1 MNDVFGRSMFAPKT
15 AAREK
20 LRNMGGIVASSAP
33 LMQAAQGYGN
43 GGGVNP
49 WEDNSSQGDLA
60 KLIESISGGIGALM
74 TPSERLEN
82 SVDTDLQKLRSDRSV
97 RDNAERD
104 GIEVDEYIGRM
115 SDGEKRFIAR
125 RSPLWANEPNNEG
138 GIDTAGAPDNELTE
152 ALATSRMGVKFGGF
166 LDSVG
171 QTGIDVASAALRKT
185 GGTGI
190 KMGARLII
198 AMAETAAFL
207 GFPEQAAE
215 WQTEAQKE
223 MDYGNKMLDGDIGL
237 FGQDLVGFQV
247 PEEGQRLLEA
257 ARIEG
262 RATSDAPESVEGPD
276 GYLPASIIQSRRM
289 PTPSGV
295 SADFQMDLMSPSL
308 GNPRN
313 IPSRNEID
321 IPLPEGSLQPSM
333 SPGGLFMAPA
343 GLSPADKTDRM
354 RLKQNPATMMFAPDG
369 SVIRNQGD
377 LVDPIAE
384 MERAVRAQRADGA
397 LTQGGMDS
405 ENQIDIFDQ
414 TPDELTALKLQSEM
428 NKNPELNSIKVQDS
442 LKAQGARR
450 KIYVPEDPSLFDLE
464 TLTRYPG
471 ALLNLGSKGI
481 DYLLKSQIGL
491 DENNTPFISGPTK
504 ESSLFGKE
512 YPGQESY
519 QKVLDAASTDATAN
533 DINDS
538 IFSAGKWAGEK
549 TLDAANSIASSIK
562 NLPEFMTGEG
572 SGGYRGLAENLQK
585 NRPELFTNPE
595 LIKPETND
603 VPPAVTTT
611 TVPPAVTTTVPPAVT
626 TTVPPAVTTTTVK
639 DFAKV
644 TPEALNQGA
653 GAALDGF
660 INGDLEEATKKFFGG
675 AGLGDPEKMDS
686 TERVKK
692 MVSMYQEILGESDKS
707 KAQEMSLLI
716 AGIGFNLMA
725 QGGPNAL
732 QNIGA
737 AFASGTAQMQSNAAT
752 RQSRNDKI
760 GMLGIETTIAEDAA
774 TKKFS
779 RDLMA
784 AAMSPSNQKDPFV
797 NAVRVL
803 AQNGLKEGIYDTF
816 EEALTAA
823 HAALAPYYG
832 LSATEVGGLPTNK
845 IPVYSSSSMTFE
857 QAKAKARAE
866 GVTSF
871 EYNKQIYG
879 PPPK

>member
-1 MNDVFGRSMFAPKT
+1 MDVLNRKLFANKE
-15 AAREK
+15 ARNK
-20 LRNMGGIVASSAP
+20 LAEMGGIMASSEALMREAQNVPMYAP
-33 LMQAAQGYGN
+33 
-43 GGGVNP
+43 GGVVNAP
-49 WEDNSSQGDLA
+49 
-60 KLIESISGGIGALM
+60 
-74 TPSERLEN
+74 
-82 SVDTDLQKLRSDRSV
+82 DLQKLRSDRSV
-97 RDNAERD
+97 RDSAERY
-104 GIEVDEYIGRM
+104 GMEVDEYIGRM
-115 SDGEKRFIAR
+115 SDGEKRFIA
-125 RSPLWANEPNNEG
+125 SKPKNEV
-138 GIDTAGAPDNELTE
+138 GIDTAGAPDNELTN
-152 ALATSRMGVKFGGF
+152 ALATSRMGAKFGGF
-166 LDSVG
+166 LDNVG

-198 AMAETAAFL
+198 AMSETAAFL

-237 FGQDLVGFQV
+237 FGQDRVGFQV
-247 PEEGQRLLEA
+247 PPETGRLYEA

-354 RLKQNPATMMFAPDG
+354 RLEQNPATMMFAPDG

-611 TVPPAVTTTVPPAVT
+611 TVPPAVTTT
-626 TTVPPAVTTTTVK
+626 TVPPAVTTTTVPVAAPEILATSVA
-639 DFAKV
+639 DAFAKLGDPAAASKAVLGKILADKAGPESTEPPPSVDDMDIKTRVKTYENLFKEMFDEKDEDKTKEMYLNLAMIGFAVASGTSSNALTNISQGLMQGV
-644 TPEALNQGA
+644 TKMNEDRAANKTREDKLKTMGIQMSVDDMAADRSFTNQKALLSVRAGMDLKGNIISQFNSSKEVGMDALTKNPLSTLKLPE
-653 GAALDGF
+653 LDM
-660 INGDLEEATKKFFGG
+660 EATKYAWKGVLQTYG
-675 AGLGDPEKMDS
+675 LEGLKSAGLYESNKTMLDILQK
-686 TERVKK
+686 
-692 MVSMYQEILGESDKS
+692 EIDE
-707 KAQEMSLLI
+707 E
-716 AGIGFNLMA
+716 
-725 QGGPNAL
+725 NA
-732 QNIGA
+732 
-737 AFASGTAQMQSNAAT
+737 
-752 RQSRNDKI
+752 
-760 GMLGIETTIAEDAA
+760 
-774 TKKFS
+774 
-779 RDLMA
+779 
-784 AAMSPSNQKDPFV
+784 
-797 NAVRVL
+797 
-803 AQNGLKEGIYDTF
+803 
-816 EEALTAA
+816 EAK
-823 HAALAPYYG
+823 YM
-832 LSATEVGGLPTNK
+832 NK
-845 IPVYSSSSMTFE
+845 
-857 QAKAKARAE
+857 
-866 GVTSF
+866 
-871 EYNKQIYG
+871 
-879 PPPK
+879 

>member
-1 MNDVFGRSMFAPKT
+1 
-15 AAREK
+15 
-20 LRNMGGIVASSAP
+20 
-33 LMQAAQGYGN
+33 
-43 GGGVNP
+43 
-49 WEDNSSQGDLA
+49 
-60 KLIESISGGIGALM
+60 
-74 TPSERLEN
+74 
-82 SVDTDLQKLRSDRSV
+82 LQHLKWLCPRQ
-97 RDNAERD
+97 
-104 GIEVDEYIGRM
+104 
-115 SDGEKRFIAR
+115 R
-125 RSPLWANEPNNEG
+125 R
-138 GIDTAGAPDNELTE
+138 
-152 ALATSRMGVKFGGF
+152 
-166 LDSVG
+166 
-171 QTGIDVASAALRKT
+171 
-185 GGTGI
+185 
-190 KMGARLII
+190 
-198 AMAETAAFL
+198 FL
-207 GFPEQAAE
+207 GFPEKAAE
-215 WQTEAQKE
+215 FAGDARNRMTYA
-223 MDYGNKMLDGDIGL
+223 DKMAAGDISLTGR
-237 FGQDLVGFQV
+237 DNIGFQV
-247 PEEGQRLLEA
+247 PPETGRLYEA

-611 TVPPAVTTTVPPAVT
+611 TVPPAVTTTT
-626 TTVPPAVTTTTVK
+626 TTVPDRAANKTREDKLKTMGIQMSIDDIAADRSFTNQKALLNIRAGMDLKGNIISQFNSSKEVGMDALTASPLSTLK
-639 DFAKV
+639 L
-644 TPEALNQGA
+644 PE
-653 GAALDGF
+653 LDM
-660 INGDLEEATKKFFGG
+660 EATKYAWKGVLQTYG
-675 AGLGDPEKMDS
+675 LEGLKSAGLYESNKTMLD
-686 TERVKK
+686 
-692 MVSMYQEILGESDKS
+692 IL
-707 KAQEMSLLI
+707 
-716 AGIGFNLMA
+716 
-725 QGGPNAL
+725 
-732 QNIGA
+732 
-737 AFASGTAQMQSNAAT
+737 
-752 RQSRNDKI
+752 
-760 GMLGIETTIAEDAA
+760 
-774 TKKFS
+774 
-779 RDLMA
+779 
-784 AAMSPSNQKDPFV
+784 QKD
-797 NAVRVL
+797 
-803 AQNGLKEGIYDTF
+803 ID
-816 EEALTAA
+816 EEKYM
-823 HAALAPYYG
+823 P
-832 LSATEVGGLPTNK
+832 
-845 IPVYSSSSMTFE
+845 
-857 QAKAKARAE
+857 
-866 GVTSF
+866 
-871 EYNKQIYG
+871 
-879 PPPK
+879 

>member
-1 MNDVFGRSMFAPKT
+1 MDVLNRKLFANKE
-15 AAREK
+15 ARNK
-20 LRNMGGIVASSAP
+20 LAEMGGIMASSEALMREAQNVPMYAP
-33 LMQAAQGYGN
+33 
-43 GGGVNP
+43 GGVVNAP
-49 WEDNSSQGDLA
+49 
-60 KLIESISGGIGALM
+60 
-74 TPSERLEN
+74 
-82 SVDTDLQKLRSDRSV
+82 DLQKLRSDRSV
-97 RDNAERD
+97 RDSAERY
-104 GIEVDEYIGRM
+104 GMEVDEYIGRM
-115 SDGEKRFIAR
+115 SDGEKRFIA
-125 RSPLWANEPNNEG
+125 SKPKNEV
-138 GIDTAGAPDNELTE
+138 GIDTAGAPDNELTN
-152 ALATSRMGVKFGGF
+152 ALATSRMGAKFGGF
-166 LDSVG
+166 LDNVG

-198 AMAETAAFL
+198 AMSETAAFL

-237 FGQDLVGFQV
+237 FGQDRVGFQV
-247 PEEGQRLLEA
+247 PPETGRLYEA

-354 RLKQNPATMMFAPDG
+354 RLEQNPATMMFAPDG

-611 TVPPAVTTTVPPAVT
+611 TVPPAVTTT
-626 TTVPPAVTTTTVK
+626 TVPVAAPEILATSVA
-639 DFAKV
+639 DAFAK
-644 TPEALNQGA
+644 
-653 GAALDGF
+653 
-660 INGDLEEATKKFFGG
+660 
-675 AGLGDPEKMDS
+675 LGDPAAASKAVLGKILADKAGPES
-686 TERVKK
+686 TEPPPSVDDMDIKTRVKTYENLFK
-692 MVSMYQEILGESDKS
+692 EMFDEKDEDKTKEMYLNL
-707 KAQEMSLLI
+707 AM
-716 AGIGFNLMA
+716 IGFA
-725 QGGPNAL
+725 V
-732 QNIGA
+732 
-737 AFASGTAQMQSNAAT
+737 ASGTSSNALTNISQGLMQGVTKMNEDRAT
-752 RQSRNDKI
+752 RTARSDKVKMLALSESLTDERDDKSFDQQLQLAGIKNKGDRQEYLYKSVFETTYKTALEDDPENQQGALDQATRAAVSAAPEAPSALIAVKSTDNGTGGGTPTQKYAVGQVYKI
-760 GMLGIETTIAEDAA
+760 GGKDYTYTGDR
-774 TKKFS
+774 TKG
-779 RDLMA
+779 
-784 AAMSPSNQKDPFV
+784 NQGFV
-797 NAVRVL
+797 PN
-803 AQNGLKEGIYDTF
+803 
-816 EEALTAA
+816 
-823 HAALAPYYG
+823 
-832 LSATEVGGLPTNK
+832 
-845 IPVYSSSSMTFE
+845 
-857 QAKAKARAE
+857 
-866 GVTSF
+866 
-871 EYNKQIYG
+871 
-879 PPPK
+879 

>member
-1 MNDVFGRSMFAPKT
+1 MDVLNRKLFANKE
-15 AAREK
+15 ARNK
-20 LRNMGGIVASSAP
+20 LAEMGGIMASSEALMREAQNVPMYAP
-33 LMQAAQGYGN
+33 
-43 GGGVNP
+43 GGVVNAP
-49 WEDNSSQGDLA
+49 VFGQPSQQPMD
-60 KLIESISGGIGALM
+60 SIMAQYLQ
-74 TPSERLEN
+74 
-82 SVDTDLQKLRSDRSV
+82 DTKP
-97 RDNAERD
+97 AA
-104 GIEVDEYIGRM
+104 M
-115 SDGEKRFIAR
+115 
-125 RSPLWANEPNNEG
+125 PLPTQG
-138 GIDTAGAPDNELTE
+138 GIDTAGDVSLGTSDLLS
-152 ALATSRMGVKFGGF
+152 ALSTSRKGKEFADF
-166 LDSVG
+166 LYSVG
-171 QTGIDVASAALRKT
+171 KEGLDVAENAFRKIGATGVGGVAALE
-185 GGTGI
+185 
-190 KMGARLII
+190 M
-198 AMAETAAFL
+198 AMSQTAAFF
-207 GFPEQAAE
+207 GFPEKAAE
-215 WQTEAQKE
+215 FAGDARNRMTYA
-223 MDYGNKMLDGDIGL
+223 DKMAAGDISLTGR
-237 FGQDLVGFQV
+237 DNIGFQV
-247 PEEGQRLLEA
+247 PPETGRLYEA

-611 TVPPAVTTTVPPAVT
+611 T
-626 TTVPPAVTTTTVK
+626 TTVPPAVTTTTVPVAAPEILATSVA
-639 DFAKV
+639 DAFAK
-644 TPEALNQGA
+644 
-653 GAALDGF
+653 
-660 INGDLEEATKKFFGG
+660 
-675 AGLGDPEKMDS
+675 LGDPAAASKAVLSKILADKAGPES
-686 TERVKK
+686 TEPPPSVDDMDIKTRVKTYENLFK
-692 MVSMYQEILGESDKS
+692 EMFDEKDEDKTKEMYLNL
-707 KAQEMSLLI
+707 AM
-716 AGIGFNLMA
+716 IGFA
-725 QGGPNAL
+725 V
-732 QNIGA
+732 
-737 AFASGTAQMQSNAAT
+737 ASGTSSNALTNISQGLMQGVTKMNEDRAT
-752 RQSRNDKI
+752 RTARNDKVK
-760 GMLGIETTIAEDAA
+760 MLALSESLTDERDDKSFDQQLQLAGIRNKSDRQEYLYKSVFETTYKTALEDDPENQQGALDQATRAAVSAAPEAPSALIAVKSTDNGTGGGTPTQKYAVGQVYKIGGKDYTYTGDR
-774 TKKFS
+774 TKG
-779 RDLMA
+779 
-784 AAMSPSNQKDPFV
+784 NQGFV
-797 NAVRVL
+797 PN
-803 AQNGLKEGIYDTF
+803 
-816 EEALTAA
+816 
-823 HAALAPYYG
+823 
-832 LSATEVGGLPTNK
+832 
-845 IPVYSSSSMTFE
+845 
-857 QAKAKARAE
+857 
-866 GVTSF
+866 
-871 EYNKQIYG
+871 
-879 PPPK
+879 